1 MRPAPIVEKP
11 AVLPSGSASRPGV
24 EARFAAGD
32 EQALRDVY
40 DAWAGLVL
48 GICQRMLPSIADAEE
63 VAAQTFAE
71 AWAARAKF
79 DPKRGEM
86 PSWLAG
92 IARHRALDLLRRSRR
107 IPDPVGEVAE
117 IEDPYDATD
126 ALADRMLV
134 AALIRDL
141 PVAQREVLSLTFWD
155 DLTQTE
161 IAERLG
167 LPLGTVKSHS
177 RRGLEALRQR
187 LNGEEG
193 ARGGA
198 SRPRPAGAPRTR

>member
-1 MRPAPIVEKP
+1 MPPTPLVGKS
-11 AVLPSGSASRPGV
+11 LPEASTSRSGV
-24 EARFAAGD
+24 EARFVAGD
-32 EQALRDVY
+32 EQALREVY

-48 GICQRMLPSIADAEE
+48 GICQRMLPSVADAEE
-63 VAAQTFAE
+63 AAAQTFAE
-71 AWAARAKF
+71 AWSARAKF
-79 DPKRGEM
+79 DPRRGEM

-92 IARHRALDLLRRSRR
+92 IARHRALDQLRRSRR
-107 IPDPVGEVAE
+107 IPDPVGEIAE
-117 IEDPYDATD
+117 AEDPSDATEE
-126 ALADRMLV
+126 LADRMLV

-161 IAERLG
+161 IADRLG

-177 RRGLEALRQR
+177 RRGLEALRRR

-193 ARGGA
+193 AGDGA
-198 SRPRPAGAPRTR
+198 SRPRRVDAPGP